1 MKLLEKILMPVDLND
16 NSNLHLG
23 TAEELANK
31 FNSELIIQYILP
43 EDASKEPIKS
53 LLAKQIDISF
63 KDISEKLKLPEG
75 RVIKKTSYG
84 NMFDQ
89 IISMSENENVNLVL
103 ITNEPE
109 HSESS
114 YNIDFLAEKLIRKS
128 QKPVW
133 VVKEGSKGF
142 PEKIMCSV
150 DYSDASERAL
160 KNAIKIAR
168 AFGKKLFI
176 VNVLEPLESKYSP
189 RFEIDFREENE
200 KLKKQNEDRFSEFI
214 EKFRLSNLEYETHIL
229 SGKPHEEIKNFIDN
243 NEIDLLFMGAT
254 GKKFIQRIMLGSIT
268 EKVIREL
275 PTSMVITKSENIL
288 NLKIDSDISMLE
300 KHLENSKKLEDAGYY
315 EEAIEQLKICL
326 RINDLHL
333 PSLSALVRLYSK
345 TGKTELAKV
354 YRQKIDDILKRLW
367 NKKIE
372 LELRKNLKIK

>member
-31 FNSELIIQYILP
+31 FNSELIVQYILP
-43 EDASKEPIKS
+43 EDAAKEPIKS

-75 RVIKKTSYG
+75 RVIKKISYG

-133 VVKEGSKGF
+133 VVKEGSKGL

-176 VNVLEPLESKYSP
+176 VNILEPLESKYSP

-200 KLKKQNEDRFSEFI
+200 KLKKQNEVRFSEFI
-214 EKFRLSNLEYETHIL
+214 EKFRLSNLEYETQIL
-229 SGKPHEEIKNFIDN
+229 CGKPHEEIKNFIDN

-268 EKVIREL
+268 EKVIRDL
-275 PTSMVITKSENIL
+275 PSSMVITKSENIL

-333 PSLSALVRLYSK
+333 PSLSALVRLYTK

-372 LELRKNLKIK
+372 LELRKNLKLK

>member
-1 MKLLEKILMPVDLND
+1 
-16 NSNLHLG
+16 
-23 TAEELANK
+23 
-31 FNSELIIQYILP
+31 
-43 EDASKEPIKS
+43 
-53 LLAKQIDISF
+53 
-63 KDISEKLKLPEG
+63 
-75 RVIKKTSYG
+75 
-84 NMFDQ
+84 MFDQ

-176 VNVLEPLESKYSP
+176 VNILEPLESKYSP

-200 KLKKQNEDRFSEFI
+200 KLKKQNEVRFSEFI
-214 EKFRLSNLEYETHIL
+214 EKFRLSNLEYETQIL
-229 SGKPHEEIKNFIDN
+229 CGKPHEEIKNFIDN

-268 EKVIREL
+268 EKVIRDL
-275 PTSMVITKSENIL
+275 PSSMVITKSENIL

-333 PSLSALVRLYSK
+333 PSLSALVRLYTK

-372 LELRKNLKIK
+372 LELRKNLKLK